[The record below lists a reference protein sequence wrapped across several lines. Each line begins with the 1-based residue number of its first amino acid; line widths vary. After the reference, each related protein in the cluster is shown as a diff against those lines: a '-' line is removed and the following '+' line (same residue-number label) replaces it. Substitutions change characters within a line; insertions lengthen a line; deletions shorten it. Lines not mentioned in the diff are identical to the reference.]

1 MSADF
6 TLSTPLSP
14 EEVRVLGCLIEK
26 QFLTP
31 DAYPLSL
38 NALLAACNQKTS
50 RDPVV
55 NYDDAT
61 VAAALDALQSKGL
74 SARIVGPD
82 HRVPKY
88 GELLSAKANMRTS
101 ELALLCVLMLRGP
114 QTPGE
119 LKERSSRIYAFGD
132 IEEVEFALERL
143 CSREPQPLVA
153 KLPRQPG
160 FKEAR
165 YAHLLAGAVPP
176 AGQSVAMEA
185 PADATRADRL
195 GSLEDEVAQ
204 LRQRLERLEQ
214 AFADF
219 RRQFD

>member
-6 TLSTPLSP
+6 TLSAPLSP

-132 IEEVEFALERL
+132 TEEVEFALERL

-165 YAHLLAGAVPP
+165 YAHLLAGAVPL

>member
-6 TLSTPLSP
+6 TLSAPLSP

-165 YAHLLAGAVPP
+165 YAHLLAGAVPL